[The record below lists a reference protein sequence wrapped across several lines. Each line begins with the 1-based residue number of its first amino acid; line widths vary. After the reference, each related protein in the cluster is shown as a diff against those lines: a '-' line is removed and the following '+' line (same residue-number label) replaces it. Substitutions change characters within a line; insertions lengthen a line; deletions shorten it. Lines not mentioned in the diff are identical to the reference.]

1 MMKKLNNKRIGLLCI
16 LLILIPF
23 SLQADFIGMNWGAR
37 PMALGEAY
45 VALADDPSAVFWN
58 PAGLSYINCYS
69 VLASHQN
76 LYGIGDLYNE
86 MVALS
91 IPLKSV
97 RLGLGWTQINLL
109 DEYSEQVIALSAAS
123 IIWYK
128 NIPIRFGVSLD
139 NYYVSVPGYD
149 NVESPYTKLL
159 GIKFPG
165 KFDVDL
171 GIITTPV
178 KNLSFGFTARNLIE
192 RSITLVSES
201 EKIKRNFA
209 LGAHYQWRDVVNFLL
224 DYNWDKDDSS
234 LHFGWEIWFFDVF
247 APRMGLNRDYLTIG
261 FGIKAKNWTLD
272 GAVYSHEELGSTY
285 RLSFG
290 VQFK

>member
-1 MMKKLNNKRIGLLCI
+1 MMKKCINKRIGLFFIVL
-16 LLILIPF
+16 LLIPI
-23 SLQADFIGMNWGAR
+23 SLQANFIGMNWGAR

-45 VALADDPSAVFWN
+45 VGLADDPSAVFWN
-58 PAGLSYINCYS
+58 PAGLSYISSYS
-69 VLASHQN
+69 VLVSHQN

-91 IPLKSV
+91 IPLKRV
-97 RLGLGWTQINLL
+97 RLGMGWTQINLL

-123 IIWYK
+123 IIRYK
-128 NIPIRFGVSLD
+128 NIPVRFGISLD

-149 NVESPYTKLL
+149 DVESPSTKVL
-159 GIKFPG
+159 GIKLPG
-165 KFDVDL
+165 KFDVDV
-171 GIITTPV
+171 GIIATPL
-178 KNLSFGFTARNLIE
+178 KNFSIGFTARNLIE

-201 EKIKRNFA
+201 EKIKKNFA
-209 LGAHYQWRDVVNFLL
+209 LGAHYKWRDVVNFLL
-224 DYNWDKDDSS
+224 DYNWDKDESS

-290 VQFK
+290 IQFK

>member
-149 NVESPYTKLL
+149 DVESPSTKVL

-165 KFDVDL
+165 KFDLDV

-192 RSITLVSES
+192 RS
-201 EKIKRNFA
+201 K
-209 LGAHYQWRDVVNFLL
+209 
-224 DYNWDKDDSS
+224 
-234 LHFGWEIWFFDVF
+234 
-247 APRMGLNRDYLTIG
+247 
-261 FGIKAKNWTLD
+261 
-272 GAVYSHEELGSTY
+272 
-285 RLSFG
+285 
-290 VQFK
+290 

>member
-1 MMKKLNNKRIGLLCI
+1 MMKKCKNKRIGLLALFL
-16 LLILIPF
+16 LLIPIG
-23 SLQADFIGMNWGAR
+23 LQGNFIGMNWGAR

-45 VALADDPSAVFWN
+45 VGLANDPSAVFWN
-58 PAGLSYINCYS
+58 PAGLSYVSHYS

-76 LYGIGDLYNE
+76 LYGVNDLYNE
-86 MVALS
+86 MVAVS
-91 IPLKSV
+91 IPLKFV
-97 RLGLGWTQINLL
+97 HLGVGWTQINLL
-109 DEYSEQVIALSAAS
+109 HEYSEQVIALSAAS
-123 IIWYK
+123 ILWYK
-128 NIPIRFGVSLD
+128 HIPIRFGLSLD
-139 NYYVSVPGYD
+139 NYSVRAPGYD
-149 NVESPYTKLL
+149 DAKNAST
-159 GIKFPG
+159 I
-165 KFDVDL
+165 DVDAGL
-171 GIITTPV
+171 ITTPL
-178 KNLSFGFTARNLIE
+178 KNFSLGFVARNLFE
-192 RSITLVSES
+192 RSVTMVSES

-224 DYNWDKDDSS
+224 DYNWDKDESS

-247 APRMGLNRDYLTIG
+247 APRMGLNRDYLTVG